1 MESYHVQHW
10 MQAKQKGRK
19 VWANKIAFP
28 KQVKELSTFGKELIA
43 VVKDIKFRNTR
54 SDFQTTLQ
62 EDIRLIHNSKK
73 TMTFVD
79 KTSNICMGLTKEEH
93 NKLLGNTITSK
104 YKKTNTEIN
113 GKNKKGKGKK
123 ENEKKGKE
131 ILKNKE
137 VLYRLDINEESNCFF
152 TLKDHK
158 ENFHNNPTIRLINPA
173 KNEIGRI
180 SKVILDTINSSL
192 IKQLKI
198 NQWKNTQNIIDL

>member
-1 MESYHVQHW
+1 MI
-10 MQAKQKGRK
+10 
-19 VWANKIAFP
+19 KI
-28 KQVKELSTFGKELIA
+28 
-43 VVKDIKFRNTR
+43 
-54 SDFQTTLQ
+54 
-62 EDIRLIHNSKK
+62 
-73 TMTFVD
+73 
-79 KTSNICMGLTKEEH
+79 
-93 NKLLGNTITSK
+93 
-104 YKKTNTEIN
+104 
-113 GKNKKGKGKK
+113 KK

-198 NQWKNTQNIIDL
+198 NQ